1 MCQVSNITCNSQS
14 ARARILTFWKK
25 VHLLPHVMCHVSC
38 VMCHMSHVTSL
49 FLFSSLFFFYKVVK
63 LCSCGRVRYQR
74 WPFSPV
80 CFIRRYSFMTPN
92 VLKASK
98 LTVRTISL
106 GLINARTIPMATS
119 GHELWTAFTRFSDSR
134 AFVVGIR
141 DYTHSFNT
149 PTSLLDLLPTNPRI
163 LPTASLPKSG

>member
-1 MCQVSNITCNSQS
+1 MSRVT
-14 ARARILTFWKK
+14 
-25 VHLLPHVMCHVSC
+25 CHV
-38 VMCHMSHVTSL
+38 SHVTSL
-49 FLFSSLFFFYKVVK
+49 FLFSSSLFFYKVVK

-74 WPFSPV
+74 WPFSLV
-80 CFIRRYSFMTPN
+80 CLIRRYSFMTPN

-119 GHELWTAFTRFSDSR
+119 DHELWTAFTRFSDSR

-141 DYTHSFNT
+141 DYTRSFIEWMSHST
-149 PTSLLDLLPTNPRI
+149 HTQTTRSTSYQPSNP
-163 LPTASLPKSG
+163 PDSFTPKSG